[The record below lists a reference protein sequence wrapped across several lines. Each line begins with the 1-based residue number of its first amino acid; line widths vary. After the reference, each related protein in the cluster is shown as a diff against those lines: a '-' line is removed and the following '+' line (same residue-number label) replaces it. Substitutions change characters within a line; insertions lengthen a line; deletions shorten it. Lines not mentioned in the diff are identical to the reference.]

1 MNEKRASKRFRNI
14 IFSLTA
20 FMVLFAWIHSCF
32 PASISSK
39 ESEGVLQ
46 FVYGFFKLFGLD
58 RDGAEHVIRKVA
70 HFSEFAAIGGLLL
83 SCAYCFDRFKPH
95 RFYVYVL
102 FAGLLTAVVDETNIP
117 VVASGGC
124 GNMEDIYEVFVKT
137 DCSAALAAS
146 IFHYNECTVQQ
157 VHDYLRERGI
167 EVR

>member
-20 FMVLFAWIHSCF
+20 FMMLFAWIHSCF

-70 HFSEFAAIGGLLL
+70 HFSEFAVIGGLLL

-102 FAGLLTAVVDETNIP
+102 FAGLLTAVVDETIQLFVEGRAGMIVDVWIDLGG
-117 VVASGGC
+117 VVFGSLLMLGF
-124 GNMEDIYEVFVKT
+124 Y
-137 DCSAALAAS
+137 ALYRRKK
-146 IFHYNECTVQQ
+146 IK
-157 VHDYLRERGI
+157 DR
-167 EVR
+167 

>member
-1 MNEKRASKRFRNI
+1 MNEKRASKRFRII

-58 RDGAEHVIRKVA
+58 QDGAEHVIRKVA
-70 HFSEFAAIGGLLL
+70 HFLEFAAIGGLLL

-102 FAGLLTAVVDETNIP
+102 FGGLLTAVVDETIQLFVEGRAGMIVDVWIDLGG
-117 VVASGGC
+117 VVFGSLLMLGF
-124 GNMEDIYEVFVKT
+124 Y
-137 DCSAALAAS
+137 ALYRRKK
-146 IFHYNECTVQQ
+146 IK
-157 VHDYLRERGI
+157 DR
-167 EVR
+167 

>member
-102 FAGLLTAVVDETNIP
+102 FAGLLTAVVDETIQLFVEGRAGMIVDVWIDLGG
-117 VVASGGC
+117 VVFGSLLMLGFYAL
-124 GNMEDIYEVFVKT
+124 YRRKKT
-137 DCSAALAAS
+137 KD
-146 IFHYNECTVQQ
+146 
-157 VHDYLRERGI
+157 R
-167 EVR
+167 

>member
-1 MNEKRASKRFRNI
+1 MEEKRASKRFRNI

-20 FMVLFAWIHSCF
+20 FMMLFAWIHSCF

-70 HFSEFAAIGGLLL
+70 HFSEFAVIGGLLL
-83 SCAYCFDRFKPH
+83 SCAYCFDRLKPH

-102 FAGLLTAVVDETNIP
+102 FGGLLTAVIDETIQLFVEGRAGMIVDVWIDVGG
-117 VVASGGC
+117 VVFGSLLMLGF
-124 GNMEDIYEVFVKT
+124 Y
-137 DCSAALAAS
+137 ALYRRKK
-146 IFHYNECTVQQ
+146 IK
-157 VHDYLRERGI
+157 DR
-167 EVR
+167 

>member
-1 MNEKRASKRFRNI
+1 MEEKRASKRFRNI

-46 FVYGFFKLFGLD
+46 LVYGFFKLFGLD

-83 SCAYCFDRFKPH
+83 SCAYCFDRRRPH
-95 RFYVYVL
+95 RFYAYVL
-102 FAGLLTAVVDETNIP
+102 FAGLLAAVVDETIQLFVEGRAGMIVDVWIDLGG
-117 VVASGGC
+117 VVFGSLLMLGF
-124 GNMEDIYEVFVKT
+124 Y
-137 DCSAALAAS
+137 ALYRRKK
-146 IFHYNECTVQQ
+146 IK
-157 VHDYLRERGI
+157 DR
-167 EVR
+167 

>member
-20 FMVLFAWIHSCF
+20 FMMLFAWIHSCF

-70 HFSEFAAIGGLLL
+70 HFTEFAVIGGLLL
-83 SCAYCFDRFKPH
+83 SCAYCFDRRRPH

-102 FAGLLTAVVDETNIP
+102 FAGLLTAVVDETIQLFVEGRAGMIVDVWIDLGG
-117 VVASGGC
+117 VVFGSLLMLGF
-124 GNMEDIYEVFVKT
+124 Y
-137 DCSAALAAS
+137 ALYRRKK
-146 IFHYNECTVQQ
+146 IK
-157 VHDYLRERGI
+157 DR
-167 EVR
+167 

>member
-20 FMVLFAWIHSCF
+20 FMMLFAWIHSCF
-32 PASISSK
+32 PASVSSK

-83 SCAYCFDRFKPH
+83 SCAYCFDRRRPH

-102 FAGLLTAVVDETNIP
+102 FAGLLAAVIDETIQLFVEGRAGMIVDVWIDLGG
-117 VVASGGC
+117 VVFGSLLMLGF
-124 GNMEDIYEVFVKT
+124 Y
-137 DCSAALAAS
+137 AL
-146 IFHYNECTVQQ
+146 YRRKQ
-157 VHDYLRERGI
+157 RKKER
-167 EVR
+167 R

>member
-20 FMVLFAWIHSCF
+20 FMMLFAWIHSCF

-58 RDGAEHVIRKVA
+58 QDGAEHVIRKVA
-70 HFSEFAAIGGLLL
+70 HFSEFAVIGGLLL
-83 SCAYCFDRFKPH
+83 SCAYCFDRRRPH

-102 FAGLLTAVVDETNIP
+102 FAGLLTAVVDETIQLFVEGRAGMIVDVWIDLGG
-117 VVASGGC
+117 VVFGSLLMLGF
-124 GNMEDIYEVFVKT
+124 Y
-137 DCSAALAAS
+137 ALYRRKK
-146 IFHYNECTVQQ
+146 IK
-157 VHDYLRERGI
+157 DR
-167 EVR
+167 